1 MTFKEQMQQDIGDV
15 FLNPAEF
22 GEEHLINGKKMVV
35 SIDDD
40 GLLDREKRIEG
51 SMDGTYM
58 AQMLLYVSAE
68 DFGPRPPI
76 DRTIDVDGRP
86 WVVTDVSDEGG
97 MYSLYLGDGQG

>member
-22 GEEHLINGKKMVV
+22 GEEHLIDGKKMVV
-35 SIDDD
+35 SIDDNEM
-40 GLLDREKRIEG
+40 LDREKR
-51 SMDGTYM
+51 MDGTYM

-76 DRTIDVDGRP
+76 GRTIDVDGRP
-86 WVVTDVSDEGG
+86 WVVADVLDEGG
-97 MYSLYLGDGQG
+97 MYSLHLEDGQG